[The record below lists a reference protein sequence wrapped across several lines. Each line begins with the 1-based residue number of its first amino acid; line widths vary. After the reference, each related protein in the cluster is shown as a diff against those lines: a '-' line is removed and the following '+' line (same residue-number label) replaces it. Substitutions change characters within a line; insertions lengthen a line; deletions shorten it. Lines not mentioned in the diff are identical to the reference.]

1 MTCCGHLG
9 FPSVQDQQILQQRE
23 FLFAAPH
30 CWPYALC
37 RDKLQ
42 EQFVDLQ
49 ALVDFVEVNRTGFR
63 KALKKH
69 DKVLGPLGHPKLL
82 ATYFPKVE
90 ASFPEKHRLR
100 VQVRFRHRLSCCC
113 PNSPTSTPY
122 SF

>member
-1 MTCCGHLG
+1 M
-9 FPSVQDQQILQQRE
+9 
-23 FLFAAPH
+23 
-30 CWPYALC
+30 
-37 RDKLQ
+37 
-42 EQFVDLQ
+42 DLQ

-100 VQVRFRHRLSCCC
+100 VQVRFGHHSSSCC
-113 PNSPTSTPY
+113 PNTLPLYRAVTNSATPMGML
-122 SF
+122 SQEA

>member
-1 MTCCGHLG
+1 MPQRWLG
-9 FPSVQDQQILQQRE
+9 
-23 FLFAAPH
+23 
-30 CWPYALC
+30 ALR

-82 ATYFPKVE
+82 ATYFPRVE

-100 VQVRFRHRLSCCC
+100 VQVLLPSCYASL
-113 PNSPTSTPY
+113 NL
-122 SF
+122 F